1 MEISTAYEDD
11 VKTKN
16 IEESLYILELLVK
29 NKAQV
34 SEKNIDTVRHVE
46 NLDLREKMRILLH
59 LTREQ
64 VES

>member
-1 MEISTAYEDD
+1 MAGVQIAPVFFMCVAKS
-11 VKTKN
+11 
-16 IEESLYILELLVK
+16 SLYILELLAK
-29 NKAQV
+29 NMAQV